1 MEKTNLSSVSCR
13 RRDIVTRTVKRPLDH
28 FKSVPSSALLAHSCL
43 SSLRCGS
50 AGSLLSLKAVLL
62 EQVKVLSRCLTSLVG
77 LQVNFGRKEK
87 VQTLLTFFLEVL
99 CEARFRKKCSGFY

>member
-13 RRDIVTRTVKRPLDH
+13 RRDIVAMTVKRPLDQ
-28 FKSVPSSALLAHSCL
+28 FKSVPSSALLAN

-50 AGSLLSLKAVLL
+50 TRSLLNLKALLL
-62 EQVKVLSRCLTSLVG
+62 EQVKILSRCLTSLVG

-87 VQTLLTFFLEVL
+87 VQTLPYLFLGGSL
-99 CEARFRKKCSGFY
+99 

>member
-13 RRDIVTRTVKRPLDH
+13 RRDIVARTVKRPPDQ
-28 FKSVPSSALLAHSCL
+28 FKAVPSSALLAN

-50 AGSLLSLKAVLL
+50 TRSLLNLKALLL
-62 EQVKVLSRCLTSLVG
+62 EQVKILSRCLTSLVG

-87 VQTLLTFFLEVL
+87 VQTLPYLFLGGSL
-99 CEARFRKKCSGFY
+99 

>member
-13 RRDIVTRTVKRPLDH
+13 RRDIVAMTVKRPLDP
-28 FKSVPSSALLAHSCL
+28 FKSVPSSALLAN

-50 AGSLLSLKAVLL
+50 TRSLLNLKALLL
-62 EQVKVLSRCLTSLVG
+62 EQVKILSRCLTSLVG

-87 VQTLLTFFLEVL
+87 VQTLPYLFLGGSL
-99 CEARFRKKCSGFY
+99 